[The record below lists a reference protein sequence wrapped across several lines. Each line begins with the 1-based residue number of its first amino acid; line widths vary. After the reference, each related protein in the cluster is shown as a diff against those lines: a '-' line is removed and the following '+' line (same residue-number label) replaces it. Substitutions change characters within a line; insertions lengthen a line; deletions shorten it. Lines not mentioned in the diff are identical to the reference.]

1 MTRAT
6 WTAAVVGVLLFAIAA
21 GPAGAQMKLIGA
33 GATFPEPIYAVWMYQ
48 YNQLK
53 DVQVNYQG
61 IGSSG
66 GIRQIK
72 DATVDFGATDAPI
85 EGPELEEAG
94 LVQFPMIIGGVVP
107 ICNIRGVGPGELR
120 LSTEVL
126 ASIFAGE
133 ITFWDDEGITS
144 LNPDLELPNDPITV
158 VHRAEGSGTTW
169 IFTDF
174 LDKVSPSWRENIGR
188 GKLVN
193 WPAGVGAKG
202 NPGVAA
208 YVQRVN
214 GSVGYVEFAF
224 AVQNKLAHITLRN
237 RDGQWVEPTIESF
250 QAAAANADWENT
262 EGYYLVLTDQPGEE
276 SWPIVGAS
284 FILVYAKQ
292 DDVEKAKAM
301 LEFFDWCYDHG
312 DQMAV
317 QKHYVP
323 IPDNVVEMVRN
334 TWRSEITADG
344 EQVCPPAKS

>member
-6 WTAAVVGVLLFAIAA
+6 WIVAAAGLLLVALVA
-21 GPAGAQMKLIGA
+21 GPACSQMKLIGA

-66 GIRQIK
+66 GIRQIQ
-72 DATVDFGATDAPI
+72 DGTVDFGATDAPI

-107 ICNIRGVGPGELR
+107 ICNIQGVGPGELR
-120 LSTEVL
+120 LSTEAL
-126 ASIFAGE
+126 AAIFGGE
-133 ITFWDDEGITS
+133 ITSWDDPVIKEQ
-144 LNPDLELPNDPITV
+144 NPDLELPNIAITV

-174 LDKVSPSWRENIGR
+174 LDKVSESWNENIGR

-193 WPAGVGAKG
+193 WPTGVGAKG

-214 GSVGYVEFAF
+214 GAVGYVEFAF

-237 RDGQWVEPTIESF
+237 KAGQWVQPTIESF

-262 EGYYLVLTDQPGEE
+262 EGYYLVLTNQPGEE

-284 FILVYAKQ
+284 FILVHAKQ
-292 DDVEKAKAM
+292 DDAEKARAM
-301 LEFFDWCYDHG
+301 LDFFDWCYDHG

-334 TWRSEITADG
+334 TWRAEITADG
-344 EQVCPPAKS
+344 KTVCPPLRS